1 MYLINFSPAVEMRSP
16 EHPADDIKSR
26 LVTILGMLRPEAA
39 AQDLQTGTQVR
50 DEVDVLGL

>member
-1 MYLINFSPAVEMRSP
+1 MYLLKCSPAVEVRSP
-16 EHPADDIKSR
+16 EHPADDIKSG

>member
-39 AQDLQTGTQVR
+39 AQDLQTGAQVR
-50 DEVDVLGL
+50 DEVDVFGL